1 MNHSDHRRLTPQ
13 GPWSAVVLLFACIA
27 SVLILAGGCR
37 ESESP
42 SSPGPSTAK
51 EIVFYG
57 FAEDMPQTV
66 LDAFTREYGI
76 AVRRLTFQSPE
87 EAENEISSGREFDVA
102 LVENQLIPALV
113 EKHLVDEIDLTNIP
127 NFKYISAN
135 FRDLV
140 IDPGNRHSIPA
151 SYGTTG
157 LIVRTDLV
165 GRDLKRWEDLW
176 QSRYAGKIGL
186 RAQQRE
192 IVGMTLLSLGYPS
205 TSENPQHLAAVQ
217 KRLQELKPAVVMV
230 DIEAEDAVRRLLQG
244 DIAILHGYA
253 EDYHVAHESNAAV
266 AYVLPV
272 EGTPLWAESYIVPGH
287 GRHRQYGELF
297 INFLL
302 RPEITAQI
310 INEKKYAQ
318 PNDAALS
325 LLNPE
330 IRNDPVVFPG
340 DDEFRRGFIITPL
353 SQAGQK
359 VYDEVW
365 TRFMGEKP

>member
-1 MNHSDHRRLTPQ
+1 
-13 GPWSAVVLLFACIA
+13 
-27 SVLILAGGCR
+27 
-37 ESESP
+37 
-42 SSPGPSTAK
+42 
-51 EIVFYG
+51 
-57 FAEDMPQTV
+57 MPQTV

-76 AVRRLTFQSPE
+76 AVRHLTFQSPE
-87 EAENEISSGREFDVA
+87 EAENEIRSGREFDVA

-113 EKHLVDEIDLTNIP
+113 EKRLVDEIDLTNIP

-165 GRDLKRWEDLW
+165 GQDLKRWEDLW
-176 QSRYAGKIGL
+176 QPRYAGKIGL

-192 IVGMTLLSLGYPS
+192 IIGMTLLSLGYPFA
-205 TSENPQHLAAVQ
+205 SENPQHLAAVE
-217 KRLQELKPAVVMV
+217 KRLQQLRPAVVMV

-244 DIAILHGYA
+244 EIAILHGYA
-253 EDYHVAHESNAAV
+253 EDYHVAHESNAAI
-266 AYVLPV
+266 AYVLPA
-272 EGTPLWAESYIVPGH
+272 EGTPLWAESYIIPGH

-330 IRNDPVVFPG
+330 IRNDPMVFPG
-340 DDEFRRGFIITPL
+340 DDQFRRGFIITPL

-359 VYDEVW
+359 MFDDVW